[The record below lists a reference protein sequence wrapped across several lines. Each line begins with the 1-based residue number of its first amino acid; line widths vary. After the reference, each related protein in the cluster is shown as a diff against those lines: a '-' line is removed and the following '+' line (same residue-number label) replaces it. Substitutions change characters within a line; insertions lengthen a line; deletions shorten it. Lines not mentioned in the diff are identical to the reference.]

1 MPTGAATAKAVQ
13 VVQHDYQTKAN
24 VKYLGNRNEN
34 YPRKNWS
41 SVILWNC
48 AHEAHRVLTP
58 EFIQRMPGSYLHRFS
73 WLDDSLVGE
82 LPREWNWLAIEY
94 PENPQAKLIHYTL
107 GTPCFAEYRER
118 EMSPIW
124 HAAWNRLRQGF
135 DEDGQP

>member
-1 MPTGAATAKAVQ
+1 
-13 VVQHDYQTKAN
+13 
-24 VKYLGNRNEN
+24 
-34 YPRKNWS
+34 
-41 SVILWNC
+41 
-48 AHEAHRVLTP
+48 
-58 EFIQRMPGSYLHRFS
+58 MPGSYLHRFS